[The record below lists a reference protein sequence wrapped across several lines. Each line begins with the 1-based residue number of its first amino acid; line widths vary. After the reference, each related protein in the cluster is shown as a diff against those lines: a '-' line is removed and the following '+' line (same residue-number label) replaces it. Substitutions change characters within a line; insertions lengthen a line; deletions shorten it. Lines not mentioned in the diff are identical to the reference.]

1 MLPQQVAP
9 WPAGAIHDTVTVL
22 LEDAAYKRS
31 IWSSIAG
38 RLLAELGRFVM
49 WVIEAVRGIPGGKA
63 TILTIIAVVLLLV
76 LGRLFLASEW
86 GEETLMRRRPGGTR
100 ATRMDP
106 WTEAESLAA
115 AGDYMGAAHALYQA
129 VLRRL
134 ADHERIRIHSSKTS
148 GDYARDLRR
157 RGSPLAAGFQ
167 AFGRRFDR
175 VVFGAGVCT
184 AEDFAAL
191 RRDAL
196 AIPEHRAAA

>member
-1 MLPQQVAP
+1 MDP
-9 WPAGAIHDTVTVL
+9 
-22 LEDAAYKRS
+22 
-31 IWSSIAG
+31 
-38 RLLAELGRFVM
+38 
-49 WVIEAVRGIPGGKA
+49 
-63 TILTIIAVVLLLV
+63 
-76 LGRLFLASEW
+76 LASEW

-100 ATRMDP
+100 VTRMDP
-106 WTEAESLAA
+106 WAEAENLAA
-115 AGDYMGAAHALYQA
+115 AGDYMRAAHALYQA

-134 ADHERIRIHSSKTS
+134 ADHERIRVHSSKTS

-184 AEDFAAL
+184 ADDFAAL

-196 AIPEHRAAA
+196 AIPERREAA